1 VRPIVG
7 QGAGSNAMN
16 DHIGRLQTLVVDDNE
31 YMRGVIRTVLRAV
44 GITKILEAESGAAAM
59 TVLRENTIDLAFI
72 DWMMQPMSG
81 AELVRYLRTSEFS
94 PNPYIP
100 IIMVTAHTEA
110 KNITEARDLGVT
122 EFLAKPVTVKSML
135 ERIIAIIERPR
146 PFIRAK
152 EYFGPDRRRQVKK
165 YRGSEK
171 RT

>member
-1 VRPIVG
+1 
-7 QGAGSNAMN
+7 MN

-31 YMRGVIRTVLRAV
+31 YMRGVIRTMLRAI
-44 GITKILEAESGAAAM
+44 GITQVFEAESGAAAM
-59 TVLRENTIDLAFI
+59 TVLRENAVDLAFI

-81 AELVRYLRTSEFS
+81 PELVRYLRTSEFS
-94 PNPYIP
+94 PNPYLP
-100 IIMVTAHTEA
+100 IIMMTAHTEA
-110 KNITEARDLGVT
+110 RNIMAARDLGIT
-122 EFLAKPVTVKSML
+122 EFLAKPITVKGML
-135 ERIIAIIERPR
+135 ERIIAVIERPR